1 MKKVLAVAC
10 AFLFSALAFADGWYV
25 CMGSFKNLDK
35 ANERARILNN
45 SGFSVFVSEVEKANS
60 EKLYRVLFTQSFPTK
75 KEASSKR
82 NELLGKQKI
91 KSMGLNDLWCCESS
105 GRRAGENPVS
115 LNQRVVVTNQQQNEE
130 ATPVK
135 PAPVSQTIVV
145 SVNGEEQQRFEI
157 NSDDRLIKINV
168 KVDESE
174 PPSIDEARLSK
185 SLENAD
191 ELTEPTELDE
201 VPLEKSLDKNAG
213 NNEAGVE
220 TVQTDSAD
228 AADDAAKADA
238 AENTESSASEKSD
251 AAEENAEN
259 AVAETAEEIDE
270 KTVADAKKNDAEN
283 AAVAEENT
291 GNSSEPA
298 SDEVI
303 EPAVED
309 ESAYPSVEDAK

>member
-1 MKKVLAVAC
+1 MKKVLALAC

-45 SGFSVFVSEVEKANS
+45 SGFSVFVSEVEKSNS

-105 GRRAGENPVS
+105 GRRAGENPVG

-213 NNEAGVE
+213 NNGADAE
-220 TVQTDSAD
+220 TVQTDS
-228 AADDAAKADA
+228 ADA

-291 GNSSEPA
+291 ANSSEPA

-309 ESAYPSVEDAK
+309 ESTYPSVEDAK

>member
-1 MKKVLAVAC
+1 MKKVLALAC

-45 SGFSVFVSEVEKANS
+45 SGFSVFVSEVEKSNS

-105 GRRAGENPVS
+105 GRRAGENPIS

-213 NNEAGVE
+213 NNEADAE
-220 TVQTDSAD
+220 TVQTDS
-228 AADDAAKADA
+228 ADA

-270 KTVADAKKNDAEN
+270 KTVADAEKNDAEN

-309 ESAYPSVEDAK
+309 ESTYPSVEDAK